1 MTLRARLTALVAA
14 LTIVAI
20 VIAMP
25 ITLLAVGA
33 NPVPDTWPTLEQV
46 RGALTSP
53 DDGTLALGALKV
65 LGWAAWLFLAG
76 SIALEILARARGVRA
91 PRLPGLHVPQG
102 AAQGLVGAAILL
114 FAAAPMTGTPAK
126 AAQIATQ
133 MTTHTVTTAAARA
146 AIPVTGAEEGSP
158 TPKPVR
164 ATASHTQEQARP
176 ARPAPAAV
184 GHVVERGETL
194 WSLAER
200 YLGAGSRYTELADL
214 NRDVLGRDPGFL
226 TVGEVLQVPAAAST
240 TGAHSDRQIVGHVV
254 TVHRGDTLSQ
264 IAEEELGDADRY
276 PEIFEASKDTVQPDG
291 RHLRDPDLIL
301 PGWELSIPA
310 VQAAAPATAN
320 APRAPAGTEHPRP
333 GSSEPAAPVQP
344 TPQTSAPQAASQSPA
359 TPPADAP
366 SRRQPERTP
375 SATSGATHDDSHDD
389 ADPQHAPW
397 MLAGL
402 TGGGAMLAG
411 AMLLAL
417 RSRRKAQFRAR
428 RPGRTIAAP
437 EPLLAPV
444 EKTLTAAGGSASI
457 DGEVMDEALRRLA
470 AATAASTAAMPE
482 LAAVELAQHALT
494 VHLSTPTT
502 LEPPW
507 VGSTDQLHWT
517 LPAGADLRDVGPL
530 TPDQPAPYPLLVTIG
545 AGDDGTVW
553 LLNIEDLD
561 LSITGDTTFG
571 RDFARY
577 VAAEIACNPR
587 SHGVRVDLVGVA
599 HEVAPMNT
607 DRIHVHAA
615 GERDPAAEALAD
627 AITMIDRSAEADADI
642 ATARA
647 RQHGPDAWPARLL
660 LVDAAE
666 ETEISTREF
675 AARELPP
682 DLEQLLQTVYQ
693 HPGQT
698 GTSVVVR
705 GERQGTP
712 GLVLRVTGNGRVSL
726 PHAGLDLVAVGL
738 TSDEAQGCAALLAQS
753 EDLVDAPM
761 PVDQHAR
768 DGWRAWSDEAG
779 ALRQEHTIAR
789 HHPADDDDRAV
800 SLLEHD
806 DEDYLRQG
814 ATTQD
819 DLETLAPK
827 VPERV
832 RDAVTDADPTLD
844 DDLAMWW
851 SQDCPLPRLTLLGPV
866 GARTRGTPVTKRKPY
881 YTEMLAYLATRAHG
895 ATPEEL
901 ADAFT
906 ITPAK
911 ARDYARIVR
920 DWLGTNPRTGEAHLP
935 DARKA
940 PAAIARGVGVYQVLD
955 LLVDVDLFRRLRV
968 RGESRGPDGV
978 EDLRKALRLVQG
990 RPFDRLR
997 DGGWSF
1003 LSEGDRLD
1011 QHMICAIVDVA
1022 HLVTT
1027 CSLQAGDTRQARLA
1041 AETAA
1046 LAAPDEEIPRLDLAA
1061 VADAEGHPGEAE
1073 RILRDEVCNRTDDEG
1088 APPELSDRTKQVIA
1102 TRDWHERTRKA
1113 G

>member
-1 MTLRARLTALVAA
+1 MTLRTRLTALFAA

-20 VIAMP
+20 VIALP
-25 ITLLAVGA
+25 IALLAVGA
-33 NPVPDTWPTLEQV
+33 NLLPDTWPTLDQA

-53 DDGTLALGALKV
+53 DDGVLALSALTV

-91 PRLPGLHVPQG
+91 PRLPGLHVPQ
-102 AAQGLVGAAILL
+102 AAAAGLVGAAILL
-114 FAAAPMTGTPAK
+114 FVAAPLTGTPAQ
-126 AAQIATQ
+126 AGP
-133 MTTHTVTTAAARA
+133 MTTQVTTQTLTTAAARA
-146 AIPVTGAEEGSP
+146 AHPLTGADQGIP
-158 TPKPVR
+158 TP
-164 ATASHTQEQARP
+164 EP
-176 ARPAPAAV
+176 ARGTAHHKQAQATPAQPDPATV
-184 GHVVERGETL
+184 EHVVERGETL

-214 NRDVLGRDPGFL
+214 NQDLLGPDPGFL
-226 TVGEVLQVPAAAST
+226 TVGQILQVPAATPT
-240 TGAHSDRQIVGHVV
+240 TGAHSHKHMVGHVV

-264 IAEEELGDADRY
+264 IAEQKLGDQGKY
-276 PEIFEASKDTVQPDG
+276 PEIFAASKDTVQPDG
-291 RHLRDPDLIL
+291 RHLSDPDLIL
-301 PGWELSIPA
+301 PGWQLSIPA
-310 VQAAAPATAN
+310 MKAAAPTT
-320 APRAPAGTEHPRP
+320 PDTHREPAGTEHPEP
-333 GSSEPAAPVQP
+333 SHSEPAGTAQP
-344 TPQTSAPQAASQSPA
+344 TPQPPTPQPAPGAPA
-359 TPPADAP
+359 TAHADAP
-366 SRRQPERTP
+366 SAPQPRPTP
-375 SATSGATHDDSHDD
+375 GDTSGAVHHDSRDD
-389 ADPQHAPW
+389 ADTQHADPQHAPW
-397 MLAGL
+397 MLGGL

-417 RSRRKAQFRAR
+417 RGRRKAQFRAR
-428 RPGRTIAAP
+428 RPGRTIAAR

-444 EKTLTAAGGSASI
+444 EKTLTAVGGPASV
-457 DGEVMDEALRRLA
+457 DVQVMDEALRRLA
-470 AATAASTAAMPE
+470 VATAASTAAMPE
-482 LAAVELAQHALT
+482 LAAVELAHRALT
-494 VHLSTPTT
+494 LHLSTPFT

-507 VGSTDQLHWT
+507 VGSADQLHWT
-517 LPAGADLRDVGPL
+517 LPAGADLRDIGPL

-545 AGDDGTVW
+545 AGDDGSVW

-561 LSITGDTTFG
+561 LSITGDAMFG

-577 VAAEIACNPR
+577 LAAEIACNPW

-599 HEVAPMNT
+599 HEVAAMNT

-615 GERDPAAEALAD
+615 GEADPAAEVLAD

-647 RQHGPDAWPARLL
+647 RQDGADAWPARVLL
-660 LVDAAE
+660 IDAA
-666 ETEISTREF
+666 
-675 AARELPP
+675 AQHPVPP
-682 DLEQLLQTVYQ
+682 ALQQLLETVYR
-693 HPGQT
+693 HAGQT

-705 GERQGTP
+705 GEREGTP
-712 GLVLRVTGNGRVSL
+712 GPVLRVTGNGRVSL

-753 EDLVDAPM
+753 EDLVDEPM

-768 DGWRAWSDEAG
+768 DGWRARSDQAG
-779 ALRQEHTIAR
+779 ALREEHTIAR
-789 HHPADDDDRAV
+789 HAPADGDARAV

-819 DLETLAPK
+819 DLETLAPQ
-827 VPERV
+827 VPQRV
-832 RDAVTDADPTLD
+832 RDAVADADPTLD

-851 SQDCPLPRLTLLGPV
+851 SQDCPLPKLTLLGPV
-866 GARTRGTPVTKRKPY
+866 AARTRGTPVTKRKPY

-901 ADAFT
+901 ANAFS
-906 ITPAK
+906 ISPAK
-911 ARDYARIVR
+911 ARDYVRIVR
-920 DWLGTNPRTGEAHLP
+920 DWLGINPRTGQTHLP

-955 LLVDVDLFRRLRV
+955 LLVDADLFRRLRV

-1027 CSLQAGDTRQARLA
+1027 YSLQAGDTRQARLA

-1088 APPELSDRTKQVIA
+1088 APPELSDRTKRVIA

>member
-1 MTLRARLTALVAA
+1 MTLRTRLTGLIAA
-14 LTIVAI
+14 LTIVVI
-20 VIAMP
+20 VVALP
-25 ITLLAVGA
+25 ITLVAVGA
-33 NPVPDTWPTLEQV
+33 DPIPDTWPTLDQV
-46 RGALTSP
+46 RTALTSP
-53 DDGTLALGALKV
+53 DDGTLALGALTV

-91 PRLPGLHVPQG
+91 PRLPGLHVPQT
-102 AAQGLVGAAILL
+102 AAAGLVGAAILL
-114 FAAAPMTGTPAK
+114 FVAAPLTGTPVQAAPM
-126 AAQIATQ
+126 ATQ
-133 MTTHTVTTAAARA
+133 ATTQTVTAAPARA
-146 AIPVTGAEEGSP
+146 ATPLTGAHHGSP
-158 TPKPVR
+158 TPKPAR
-164 ATASHTQEQARP
+164 ATARHTEAQATTARP
-176 ARPAPAAV
+176 EPTTLD
-184 GHVVERGETL
+184 HVVQRGETL
-194 WSLAER
+194 WSLAQQ

-214 NRDVLGRDPGFL
+214 NRDVLGPNPGFL
-226 TVGEVLQVPAAAST
+226 TVGEVLHVPAATPT
-240 TGAHSDRQIVGHVV
+240 TGAHPDKQMVEHGV

-264 IAEEELGDADRY
+264 IAEEELGDADKY

-291 RHLRDPDLIL
+291 RHLSDPDLIL

-310 VQAAAPATAN
+310 MKAAVAATAN
-320 APRAPAGTEHPRP
+320 AHREPAGTEHPRL
-333 GSSEPAAPVQP
+333 GSSEPAGAGEP
-344 TPQTSAPQAASQSPA
+344 TPQAAAPQAAPESPT

-366 SRRQPERTP
+366 TVQQPEPTP
-375 SATSGATHDDSHDD
+375 AATSGDTHDD
-389 ADPQHAPW
+389 ADPPHAPW

-402 TGGGAMLAG
+402 TGAGAMLAG

-417 RSRRKAQFRAR
+417 RGRRKAQFRAR

-437 EPLLAPV
+437 EARLAPV
-444 EKTLTAAGGSASI
+444 EKTLTAVGGPASVNVQ
-457 DGEVMDEALRRLA
+457 VMDEALRRLA
-470 AATAASTAAMPE
+470 VETAASTARMPE

-494 VHLSTPTT
+494 LHLSTPTT

-507 VGSTDQLHWT
+507 VGSADQLHWT
-517 LPAGADLRDVGPL
+517 LAAGADLRDVGPL

-545 AGDDGTVW
+545 AGDDGGVW

-561 LSITGDTTFG
+561 LSITGDATFG

-577 VAAEIACNPR
+577 VAAEIACNPW

-599 HEVAPMNT
+599 HEVAAMNT

-615 GERDPAAEALAD
+615 GEEDPAAQALAD

-642 ATARA
+642 VTARA
-647 RQHGPDAWPARLL
+647 RQDGAEAWPARLL
-660 LVDAAE
+660 LVEAAE
-666 ETEISTREF
+666 DSEGSPGES
-675 AARELPP
+675 AGGGLPP
-682 DLEQLLQTVYQ
+682 ALEQLLETVYR
-693 HPGQT
+693 HAGQT
-698 GTSVVVR
+698 GTCVVVR
-705 GERQGTP
+705 GERKGTP
-712 GLVLRVTGNGRVSL
+712 GLVLRVTGNGRVIL
-726 PHAGLDLVAVGL
+726 PHAGLDLIAVGL

-753 EDLVDAPM
+753 EDLADAPM

-779 ALRQEHTIAR
+779 ALREEHTITR
-789 HHPADDDDRAV
+789 HDPADDDGAV
-800 SLLEHD
+800 SLLDHD
-806 DEDYLRQG
+806 DEDYLRKG
-814 ATTQD
+814 ATTND
-819 DLETLAPK
+819 DLETLAPQ
-827 VPERV
+827 VPQRV
-832 RDAVTDADPTLD
+832 SDAVADADPTLD

-866 GARTRGTPVTKRKPY
+866 AARTRGTPVTKRKPY
-881 YTEMLAYLATRAHG
+881 YTEMLAFLATRAHG

-901 ADAFT
+901 AYAFS

-911 ARDYARIVR
+911 ARDYVRIVR
-920 DWLGTNPRTGEAHLP
+920 DWLGTNPRTGETHLP

-940 PAAIARGVGVYQVLD
+940 PAAIASGVGVYQVLD

-978 EDLRKALRLVQG
+978 EDLRTALRLVQG

-1027 CSLQAGDTRQARLA
+1027 HSLQTGDTRQARLA

-1073 RILRDEVCNRTDDEG
+1073 RILRDEVCNRTDDE
-1088 APPELSDRTKQVIA
+1088 APPPELSDRTKRVIT
-1102 TRDWHERTRKA
+1102 TRDWHERSRKA